1 MAYFW
6 FLVLEKKRRR
16 LYCIHAGFRGTQH
29 CWTPFRGGA
38 YSGLEAWG
46 SGAGAGMGPWTGAGP
61 EAVSEAVGGGRA
73 GTWVDADAMFVRLP
87 LPEVKGAL
95 HCSPLFSSLSFFL
108 ISFTSALSC
117 LRSALRR
124 CRSAL
129 RTVLSPRLGNLVW
142 NVIRNTY
149 LSTIKNTFWKRKIHT
164 YTHTNQPF
172 QVRSYWHI
180 SYFEYTWFVYFS
192 PHHWKKKVQLDVF
205 LCHRRFTSALLTF
218 HAQGWT
224 EVSWF
229 SQGCGWGHGY
239 VCTSHTGC
247 RMGTHWKAKRS

>member
-172 QVRSYWHI
+172 
-180 SYFEYTWFVYFS
+180 
-192 PHHWKKKVQLDVF
+192 
-205 LCHRRFTSALLTF
+205 
-218 HAQGWT
+218 
-224 EVSWF
+224 
-229 SQGCGWGHGY
+229 
-239 VCTSHTGC
+239 
-247 RMGTHWKAKRS
+247 

>member
-16 LYCIHAGFRGTQH
+16 LYCIHAGFRGTRH
-29 CWTPFRGGA
+29 CRKPFRGGA

-87 LPEVKGAL
+87 LPEVKGVL
-95 HCSPLFSSLSFFL
+95 HCSPRFSSLSFFL

-129 RTVLSPRLGNLVW
+129 RTVLSPRRGNLVW
-142 NVIRNTY
+142 NVRNTHLLTAKILFGREKY
-149 LSTIKNTFWKRKIHT
+149 IHT
-164 YTHTNQPF
+164 SIQINH
-172 QVRSYWHI
+172 
-180 SYFEYTWFVYFS
+180 
-192 PHHWKKKVQLDVF
+192 L
-205 LCHRRFTSALLTF
+205 
-218 HAQGWT
+218 
-224 EVSWF
+224 
-229 SQGCGWGHGY
+229 
-239 VCTSHTGC
+239 
-247 RMGTHWKAKRS
+247 